1 MKHVALLAASAL
13 AVALSGTSAVAATI
27 TFDTYPDGTTVSS
40 TADPLI
46 SNQYASLGVTFQGFY
61 SDGTTGSPVATTYA
75 GGPEGT
81 NYQRNYLANAQST
94 ALIDF
99 GPPATLTPR
108 FATLSISFANGANGV
123 SLSHNN
129 FSRVGLT
136 TFNAYDANNG
146 LLQTFTI
153 NDGNGWARRAFNAVD
168 IFRLDLVIA
177 NNQYF
182 GIDNL
187 TFTPNAEAAVPE
199 PATWSLLLVGFGMIG
214 MGVRSRRRTAT
225 IRFA

>member
-1 MKHVALLAASAL
+1 MKHVAFAAASAL
-13 AVALSGTSAVAATI
+13 ALALSGASAFAATI
-27 TFDTYPDGTTVSS
+27 TFDTYPDGTPVSS
-40 TADPLI
+40 TADPRI

-61 SDGTTGSPVATTYA
+61 SDGTTGSPIATTYA
-75 GGPEGT
+75 GGPEGA

-99 GPPATLTPR
+99 GPPVTLTPR

-136 TFNAYDANNG
+136 TFNAYDANNS

-153 NDGNGWARRAFNAVD
+153 NDGDGWGRRALSAADV
-168 IFRLDLVIA
+168 FRLDLVIGG
-177 NNQYF
+177 NQYF
-182 GIDNL
+182 GIENL
-187 TFTPNAEAAVPE
+187 TFTPNAEAAIPE
-199 PATWSLLLVGFGMIG
+199 PAAWGLMLVGFGVVG
-214 MGVRSRRRTAT
+214 TGLRSRRRRIA
-225 IRFA
+225 FA

>member
-1 MKHVALLAASAL
+1 MKHVALAAASAL
-13 AVALSGTSAVAATI
+13 ALALSGTSAQAATI

-40 TADPLI
+40 TTDPRI
-46 SNQYASLGVTFQGFY
+46 SDQYASLGVTFQGFY
-61 SDGTTGSPVATTYA
+61 SDGTTGSPIATTYA
-75 GGPEGT
+75 GGPEGA

-94 ALIDF
+94 SLIDF
-99 GPPATLTPR
+99 GPPPTLTPR

-136 TFNAYDANNG
+136 TFNAYDANNS

-153 NDGNGWARRAFNAVD
+153 NDGNGWGLRSLTVADV
-168 IFRLDLVIA
+168 FRLDLVIGG
-177 NNQYF
+177 NQYF

-199 PATWSLLLVGFGMIG
+199 PASWGMLLLGFGL
-214 MGVRSRRRTAT
+214 MGAGLRSRRRTVTYA
-225 IRFA
+225 